1 MSPFCCGNDAGGYGV
16 SIYWPMG
23 IESKGRHS
31 RMLRDGTVN
40 CVFLELSQKPDT
52 GVSTCTFAGS
62 T

>member
-1 MSPFCCGNDAGGYGV
+1 MSVFCRGNDTGGYGV
-16 SIYWPMG
+16 SVYWPMG

-31 RMLRDGTVN
+31 RTLRGGTVN

-52 GVSTCTFAGS
+52 GMSTRTFAGS